1 MSVSCCRRSIRLKK
15 GSTSNPANAATTPTS
30 NTAAIVGTGGGNIT
44 DDHHCM
50 DSDYADDATHVT
62 DRKKSDINQTDN
74 EECK

>member
-1 MSVSCCRRSIRLKK
+1 MLVSCCRRSIRLKK

-44 DDHHCM
+44 DDHHGM
-50 DSDYADDATHVT
+50 DSDYADDVTHVT